1 MIGVVTNKRKVL
13 DRSKIHVGDM
23 FIFRFTYKEAR
34 RVQISDIT
42 SVDGALSVEYIYY
55 EPWKQSDGTVKT
67 ALRTDKEYEW
77 DFTNGNITV
86 YNISDLDFNKPLN
99 ITRETDTALFD
110 STYFK
115 CGDPVHVKTGYDR
128 EPELFGFIHFV
139 ETDPF
144 KQGLMIIR
152 YANKNSDTREDRKTL
167 SFNVFPED
175 YLSGRVEIEKL

>member
-23 FIFRFTYKEAR
+23 FIFRFNIGDR

-55 EPWKQSDGTVKT
+55 ESHEQHDGTVKT
-67 ALRTDKEYEW
+67 VLRTDKDYEL

-86 YNISDLDFNKPLN
+86 YDISDLDFKKPLN
-99 ITRETDTALFD
+99 ITRETDTVLFD

-115 CGDPVHVKTGYDR
+115 CGDPVHVKTGYEQ
-128 EPELFGFIHFV
+128 EPELFGFIHFI

-144 KQGLMIIR
+144 NQGLMIIR
-152 YANKNSDTREDRKTL
+152 YANKNSATRMDRKTL
-167 SFNVFPED
+167 SFSVYPED
-175 YLSGRVEIEKL
+175 YLSGKVKIEKL

>member
-1 MIGVVTNKRKVL
+1 MVGVVTHKRKVL
-13 DRSKIHVGDM
+13 DRSKINVGDM
-23 FIFRFTYKEAR
+23 FIFKFTYKEAI

-42 SVDGALSVEYIYY
+42 SVGGALSIEYIYY
-55 EPWKQSDGTVKT
+55 EPWKQSDGTVKYE
-67 ALRTDKEYEW
+67 LRTGKEYER
-77 DFTNGNITV
+77 DFIEGTITV
-86 YNISDLDFNKPLN
+86 YDISDLDFKKPLD
-99 ITRETDTALFD
+99 ITRETDTVIFD

-115 CGDPVHVKTGYDR
+115 CCDPVHVKTGYER

-144 KQGLMIIR
+144 NQGLMIIR
-152 YANKNSDTREDRKTL
+152 YANKNSATRMDCKTL